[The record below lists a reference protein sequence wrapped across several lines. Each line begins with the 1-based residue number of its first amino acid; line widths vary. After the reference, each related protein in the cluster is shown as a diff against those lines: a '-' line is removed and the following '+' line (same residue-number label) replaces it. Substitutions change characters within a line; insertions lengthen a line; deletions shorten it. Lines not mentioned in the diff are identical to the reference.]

1 MPIPFDL
8 STVGLVASIPSMVS
22 AALFLMVGIAGF
34 VGLYFAATTR
44 PDAFDAADRQ
54 SKGAW
59 CAILGL
65 SGLVCLL
72 SFPFVM
78 WFGAVAIGIYWF
90 DVKPQIDGILNGN
103 YGY

>member
-8 STVGLVASIPSMVS
+8 STVGLVASIPNLVS
-22 AALFLMVGIAGF
+22 AALFLAVGIAGF

-54 SKGAW
+54 SKAAW
-59 CAILGL
+59 CAILGM
-65 SGLVCLL
+65 SGIVCLL

-90 DVKPQIDGILNGN
+90 DVKPQIDGILRGS
-103 YGY
+103 YDY

>member
-8 STVGLVASIPSMVS
+8 STVGLVASIPNLVS
-22 AALFLMVGIAGF
+22 AALFLAVGLAGF

-54 SKGAW
+54 SKAAW
-59 CAILGL
+59 CAILGM
-65 SGLVCLL
+65 SGIVCLL

-90 DVKPQIDGILNGN
+90 DVKPQIDGILRGS
-103 YGY
+103 YDH